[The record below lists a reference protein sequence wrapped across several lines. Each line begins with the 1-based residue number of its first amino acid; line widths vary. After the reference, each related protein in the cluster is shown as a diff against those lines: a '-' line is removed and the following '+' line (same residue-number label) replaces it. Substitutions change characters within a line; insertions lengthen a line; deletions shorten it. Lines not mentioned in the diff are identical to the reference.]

1 MEHKHSPLMPAWI
14 ARRRYEAGY
23 TGKAFNS
30 DSLDSEY
37 QRDRARIIHSASFR
51 RLQSKTQI
59 FSIGDSDFYRT
70 RLTHSLEVAQIGSGI
85 CERLRES
92 YAQQPEIQAWIP
104 SMGLIE
110 AICLGHD
117 LGHPPFGHGGEVA
130 LNSVMYAHGGF
141 EGNGQTLRIISRL
154 GEYSPEH
161 GLDLTRRTMLG
172 LLKYPVLHREVAH
185 YPERLTALAPEQHSS
200 NIDHAR
206 PPKCLHDDEAD
217 VLEWILAAFSA
228 QDSAR
233 FRQQQV
239 RAGKHGKSLY
249 QGFDT
254 SIMELADD
262 IAYGVHDLEDALA
275 MELVSAR
282 QWQELV
288 MQPAQSLNTCPLML
302 ETDFYQQKL
311 FSGSDR
317 ERKHAISR
325 LVNYFIANIR
335 ITQQADFESP
345 ALQLQA
351 EMEEEAHALLLI
363 LKKFVMDVVIR
374 RPQIQAL
381 EFKGQ
386 QMIMRLFTTLLENTE
401 RLLPAANLAQ
411 LQQGGN
417 AARVI
422 CDYIAS
428 MTDIHATRLYHRLF
442 SPDIGSVF
450 DK

>member
-1 MEHKHSPLMPAWI
+1 MEHNHSPLTPAWI

-23 TGKAFNS
+23 TGKTFNS

-85 CERLRES
+85 CERLRQV

-130 LNSVMYAHGGF
+130 LNSVMYAYGGF

-172 LLKYPVLHREVAH
+172 LLKYPVLHHEVAN
-185 YPERLTALAPEQHSS
+185 YPQTPLQQGS
-200 NIDHAR
+200 NINHAQ

-217 VLEWILAAFSA
+217 VLEWILSAFSA
-228 QDSAR
+228 QDSQQ
-233 FRQQQV
+233 FRQQQA
-239 RAGKHGKSLY
+239 RDGKHGKSRH

-288 MQPAQSLNTCPLML
+288 MQPAQSLSTCPLML

-325 LVNYFIANIR
+325 LVNYFIGNIS
-335 ITQQADFESP
+335 IKQQAGFESP

-351 EMEEEAHALLLI
+351 EMDEEAHSLLLI

-386 QMIMRLFTTLLENTE
+386 QMIMRLFTTLLENAE
-401 RLLPAANLAQ
+401 RLLPAASLAQ
-411 LQQGGN
+411 WQQGSSKE
-417 AARVI
+417 RVI

>member
-1 MEHKHSPLMPAWI
+1 MEHKHSPLSPAWI

-23 TGKAFNS
+23 TGKTFNS

-85 CERLRES
+85 CERLRQT
-92 YAQQPEIQAWIP
+92 YAQQSEIQAWIP

-130 LNSVMYAHGGF
+130 LNSVMHAHGGF

-161 GLDLTRRTMLG
+161 GLDLSRRTMLG
-172 LLKYPVLHREVAH
+172 LLKYPVLHHEVAN
-185 YPERLTALAPEQHSS
+185 YPQAPAQQSS
-200 NIDHAR
+200 NIDHAQ

-217 VLEWILAAFSA
+217 VLEWILAAFSP
-228 QDSAR
+228 QDSLH
-233 FRQQQV
+233 FRQQQARV
-239 RAGKHGKSLY
+239 GKHGKALH

-288 MQPAQSLNTCPLML
+288 LQPAQALSTCPLMQ

-335 ITQQADFESP
+335 VTQQAGFDSP

-351 EMEEEAHALLLI
+351 EMEQEAHDLLLI

-386 QMIMRLFTTLLENTE
+386 QMIMRLFTTLLENAE
-401 RLLPAANLAQ
+401 RLLPSANLAQ
-411 LQQGGN
+411 LQQSGN
-417 AARVI
+417 AERVI

>member
-1 MEHKHSPLMPAWI
+1 M
-14 ARRRYEAGY
+14 
-23 TGKAFNS
+23 
-30 DSLDSEY
+30 
-37 QRDRARIIHSASFR
+37 
-51 RLQSKTQI
+51 
-59 FSIGDSDFYRT
+59 
-70 RLTHSLEVAQIGSGI
+70 
-85 CERLRES
+85 
-92 YAQQPEIQAWIP
+92 
-104 SMGLIE
+104 
-110 AICLGHD
+110 
-117 LGHPPFGHGGEVA
+117 
-130 LNSVMYAHGGF
+130 
-141 EGNGQTLRIISRL
+141 
-154 GEYSPEH
+154 
-161 GLDLTRRTMLG
+161 
-172 LLKYPVLHREVAH
+172 
-185 YPERLTALAPEQHSS
+185 
-200 NIDHAR
+200 
-206 PPKCLHDDEAD
+206 
-217 VLEWILAAFSA
+217 LEWILAAFSP
-228 QDSAR
+228 QDR
-233 FRQQQV
+233 LHFRQQQARV
-239 RAGKHGKSLY
+239 GKHGKALH

-275 MELVSAR
+275 MELVTAR

-288 MQPAQSLNTCPLML
+288 MQPAQGLSTCPLMQ

-335 ITQQADFESP
+335 VTQQAGFESP

-351 EMEEEAHALLLI
+351 EMEQEAHNLLLI

-401 RLLPAANLAQ
+401 RLLPSANLAQ
-411 LQQGGN
+411 LQQGGQ
-417 AARVI
+417 AERVI